1 MAVLTWRNVD
11 APDFRGSNQ
20 MMAYASEL
28 LSKAGDTAIKGID
41 TWQQGQTE
49 IANNNGMRQAMSMQD
64 AEQLQQA
71 LRNGSFSMGQ
81 MDAQGMQNLQSRV
94 STLLDNAADT
104 QSLNEDRYAFG
115 KTLNQDSQAA
125 LLAQAQEYMAFNALT
140 EADRVAM
147 VDSLHG
153 KVPPEVMAR
162 LRASLGN
169 AAGGIMGGGAADGSG
184 LSLGSPTGT
193 GGAAAGGNWLSSLP
207 AETQNYVPSILSMA
221 GGIEAITGTNEEKA
235 AKLLPHL
242 IQQESG
248 GKNDALSP
256 RGARGPAQLMP
267 KTARELEQRLGMEP
281 GQTDR
286 DPDANIAAGKAYLV
300 QQLDKYDGDVSKALA
315 AYNAGP
321 GNVDKVL
328 GGASSSSPAQVRA
341 TELEMARRSE
351 QNASNNLSNDYVA
364 AMKNQDDSFSDVAAR
379 LEDVFPG
386 GKRADIIGALR
397 KIHLDSDKTITPAL
411 AGEIMKRAQKPQNW
425 FSGLLPNGL
434 VNTVEG
440 IRGAAPA
447 FGDGMT
453 LDPAILEEEIAK
465 VRSGRIS
472 DDVLNVAS
480 TSQFQQQFAQQQ
492 QKLAQAQ
499 QQLLAAQEVVKVQ
512 PQKAAGLGKLAQ
524 KVQEEDAKLQ
534 LLMQHQ
540 QGQKQLN
547 SARYAED
554 PAPIAERAAMVDTA
568 ISRSM
573 GVAPEPTSTP
583 ARPVPNRGSGTSLEE
598 MARRY
603 PGAMRNM

>member
-20 MMAYASEL
+20 MMAYANEL
-28 LSKAGDTAIKGID
+28 LSKAGDTAIKGIND
-41 TWQQGQTE
+41 WQQSQTE
-49 IANNNGMRQAMSMQD
+49 IANNNGMRQAMLMQD

-71 LRNGSFSMGQ
+71 MREGRIPMGQ

-94 STLLDNAADT
+94 GTLLNNATD
-104 QSLNEDRYAFG
+104 QQNLNEDRYGFG
-115 KTLNQDSQAA
+115 KLLNKDGQDA
-125 LLAQAQEYMAFNALT
+125 LVAQEQENMAFRALT
-140 EADRVAM
+140 DADRVRM
-147 VDSLHG
+147 VDELHG
-153 KVPPEVMAR
+153 KLPPEAMAR

-169 AAGGIMGGGAADGSG
+169 AAGGVMGGGAADGSG

-207 AETQNYVPSILSMA
+207 AETQNYVPSILAKA
-221 GGIEAITGTNEEKA
+221 GGVEAITGTNEEKA

-248 GKNDALSP
+248 GNNNAVSP
-256 RGARGPAQLMP
+256 KGARGLTQVMP
-267 KTARELEQRLGMEP
+267 KTGVNP
-281 GQTDR
+281 GYGVTPLQNESPEEYTRFGKDYL
-286 DPDANIAAGKAYLV
+286 IAMLN
-300 QQLDKYDGDVSKALA
+300 KYDGDVSKALA

-321 GNVDKVL
+321 GTVDNVM

-351 QNASNNLSNDYVA
+351 QNASNNLSNDYIA

-397 KIHLDSDKTITPAL
+397 KIHLDSDKTVTPAL

-453 LDPAILEEEIAK
+453 LDPDILEEEIAK

-480 TSQFQQQFAQQQ
+480 ISQFQQQFAQQQ

-512 PQKAAGLGKLAQ
+512 PQKAAGLVKLAQ

-547 SARYAED
+547 SVRYAED
-554 PAPIAERAAMVDTA
+554 PAPIAERAAKVDTA

-583 ARPVPNRGSGTSLEE
+583 VRPVPNRGSGTSLEE

-603 PGAMRNM
+603 PGYMRNM